1 MSEEKVVVVS
11 KPKHSLLTNPR
22 SKHYDKDVA
31 KRRAKEKARRKANK
45 KNRK

>member
-11 KPKHSLLTNPR
+11 KPKHSLFTNPR
-22 SKHYDKDVA
+22 SKHYDKDLA
-31 KRRAKEKARRKANK
+31 KAKEKARRKDNK

>member
-22 SKHYDKDVA
+22 SKHYDKDLA

>member
-1 MSEEKVVVVS
+1 MNEEKVVVVS

-22 SKHYDKDVA
+22 SKHYDKDLA

>member
-1 MSEEKVVVVS
+1 MSEEKVVVS

-22 SKHYDKDVA
+22 SKHYDKDLA

-45 KNRK
+45 KNHK

>member
-1 MSEEKVVVVS
+1 MNEEKVVVVS
-11 KPKHSLLTNPR
+11 KPKHRLLTNPR
-22 SKHYDKDVA
+22 SKHYDKDLA